1 MNYSDYITNS
11 TNYANQ
17 AKNDYEQSLSYL
29 IEGLD
34 KNKELDQEAANIRYQ
49 NLITQIEQQLPGIQ
63 RQFETN
69 AKAAYINKQQ
79 ALQQIN
85 ADLSRLGVNTQ
96 GFGVTQRLLNETA
109 YGNTY
114 GQLVMDYGDKL
125 QDVENQKINALGDL
139 NADLAD
145 LDAAYA
151 KDKLQTQQYISEQ
164 GRDVYEK
171 EYNNFYKDLQYQD
184 DLKQQ
189 QYENEQREKELEEQ
203 LKQQA
208 WENAFKQQQYEDAIK
223 QQEFENQLA
232 QKEYEL
238 KKRQTD
244 AQIKEA
250 NARAAA
256 AYAQA
261 NAAKNS
267 NKNNN
272 NNNTKEDKVLTTNYC
287 VILGNKKAQAAYDT
301 MINIMVKN
309 GNTIK
314 QSALEQW
321 LSDNKKSGVFTDA
334 DVNKIKKQFG
344 I

>member
-1 MNYSDYITNS
+1 MNYSEYITNS

-17 AKNDYEQSLSYL
+17 AKSDYEQSLSYL

-34 KNKELDQEAANIRYQ
+34 KNKELDKEAANIRYQ

-63 RQFETN
+63 HKFETD

-114 GQLVMDYGDKL
+114 GQLTIDYGDKL
-125 QDVENQKINALGDL
+125 QDIENQKTNALGDL
-139 NADLAD
+139 NANLAD
-145 LDAAYA
+145 LDAKYA
-151 KDKLQTQQYISEQ
+151 KDKLQMQQYISEQ
-164 GRDVYEK
+164 GREVYDK
-171 EYNNFYKDLQYQD
+171 EYNNYYKDLQYQD
-184 DLKQQ
+184 
-189 QYENEQREKELEEQ
+189 Q

-208 WENAFKQQQYEDAIK
+208 WENAFKQQQYEDAKK

-238 KKRQTD
+238 KRRQVE
-244 AQIKEA
+244 AQIAQA
-250 NARAAA
+250 NMARS
-256 AYAQA
+256 YAQA
-261 NAAKNS
+261 S
-267 NKNNN
+267 YRKNNN
-272 NNNTKEDKVLTTNYC
+272 NNNNRSNERTLTTNYC
-287 VILGNKKAQAAYDT
+287 VRLGSTKAQAAYNT
-301 MINIMVKN
+301 MINIMMKN
-309 GNTIK
+309 GNGIK

-321 LSDNKKSGVFTDA
+321 LSSSNKSGVLSSS
-334 DVNKIKKQFG
+334 DVSKIKKQFG

>member
-1 MNYSDYITNS
+1 MNYSDYITSS

-34 KNKELDQEAANIRYQ
+34 KNKQLDQEAANIRYQ

-164 GRDVYEK
+164 GKEVYDK
-171 EYNNFYKDLQYQD
+171 EYSNFYKDLQYQD
-184 DLKQQ
+184 ELKQQ
-189 QYENEQREKELEEQ
+189 QYENEQREKEYQDQ

-208 WENAFKQQQYEDAIK
+208 WENAFKQQQYDDAKK

-238 KKRQTD
+238 KQRQTE
-244 AQIKEA
+244 AQIAQA
-250 NARAAA
+250 NANAAA

-261 NAAKNS
+261 NAIKNQ
-267 NKNNN
+267 KNTQNQP
-272 NNNTKEDKVLTTNYC
+272 KEDKVLTTNYC
-287 VILGNKKAQAAYDT
+287 VMLGNKKAQAVYDT
-301 MINIMVKN
+301 MLNIMIKN

-321 LSDNKKSGVFTDA
+321 LADNKKSGVFTDA

>member
-1 MNYSDYITNS
+1 MDYSEYITNS

-151 KDKLQTQQYISEQ
+151 KDKLQMQQYISEQ
-164 GRDVYEK
+164 GREVYDK

-184 DLKQQ
+184 ELKQQ
-189 QYENEQREKELEEQ
+189 QYENEQREKEYQDQ

-208 WENAFKQQQYEDAIK
+208 WENAFKQQQYDDAKK

-238 KKRQTD
+238 KKRQTE
-244 AQIKEA
+244 AQIAQA
-250 NARAAA
+250 NANAAY

-261 NAAKNS
+261 NAAKN
-267 NKNNN
+267 NK
-272 NNNTKEDKVLTTNYC
+272 TKQQQNDKTLTTNYC
-287 VILGNKKAQAAYDT
+287 VQLGSTKAQAAYDT
-301 MINIMVKN
+301 MINIMIKN

-321 LSDNKKSGVFTDA
+321 LSDNKKSGVLSSA
-334 DVNKIKKQFG
+334 DVSKIKKQFG